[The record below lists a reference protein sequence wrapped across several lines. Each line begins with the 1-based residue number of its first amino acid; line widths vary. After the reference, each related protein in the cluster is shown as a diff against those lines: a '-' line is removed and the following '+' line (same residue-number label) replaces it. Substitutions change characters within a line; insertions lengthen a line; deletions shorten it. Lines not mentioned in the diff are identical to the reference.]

1 MREERQRERD
11 VLFWISITTYE
22 IPITL
27 RLTHQR
33 KSEGWFMRSFC
44 VVFVYVWSA
53 TSLCRDTQ
61 ISPLVIIIILSVT
74 GNCRFFWCNTDEMKT
89 VYVQIYN
96 FLTIE
101 CLNNSEFVFYV
112 FFLQL
117 PIIQTN
123 VYIVLYV
130 IVKRPNVAVV

>member
-1 MREERQRERD
+1 
-11 VLFWISITTYE
+11 
-22 IPITL
+22 
-27 RLTHQR
+27 
-33 KSEGWFMRSFC
+33 
-44 VVFVYVWSA
+44 
-53 TSLCRDTQ
+53 
-61 ISPLVIIIILSVT
+61 
-74 GNCRFFWCNTDEMKT
+74 MKT

-112 FFLQL
+112 FFLLL

-130 IVKRPNVAVV
+130 VKRPNVAVV